1 MLRYAVP
8 LCSVLLGSALVAQP
22 AAVSAVPVEV
32 GVLSCNLVS
41 SEPPSKSDD
50 QVGEGRAIECRFR
63 PGLNGPEEA
72 YVGTIQVVGLHKS
85 LQERGAL
92 MLVAK
97 APLASKTGTGLLQ
110 QQYAAGKSS
119 REGPSQGPLVGERD
133 NSIVLHLLSP
143 GYERPAMALGQPP
156 VGLILVMELRLKAAP
171 A

>member
-1 MLRYAVP
+1 MLRYAAP
-8 LCSVLLGSALVAQP
+8 LCSVLVGTALVAQP

-41 SEPPSKSDD
+41 SEPPAKADD
-50 QVGEGRAIECRFR
+50 QVGEGRDIECRFR

-72 YVGTIQVVGLHKS
+72 YVGTIQIVGQHKA
-85 LQERGAL
+85 LLERGAL

-97 APLASKTGTGLLQ
+97 APMDAKSNTGLLQ

-133 NSIVLHLLSP
+133 NSIVLHPLTP
-143 GYERPAMALGQPP
+143 GYERPVMALGQPP
-156 VGLILVMELRLKAAP
+156 VGLIVVMELRLKAAP